1 MSPALRSA
9 LTVAALLLAAGCQTN
24 PKQTVLNLDTTD
36 PKWNTRK
43 CVAHRKAVADYN
55 DGERTRGVVGLA
67 DYALPFAGTAASSL
81 LSWRKDP
88 VRAEL
93 NARVQRDCITPPRA
107 QKRRSYV
114 QGVRDVT
121 YKPRPYKAAPRR

>member
-114 QGVRDVT
+114 QGGRDVT